1 MNGPYITRFL
11 FGVHNLVRFTIRW
24 YDNCLLL
31 FASNSDSSTSFGF
44 DHSSLLAWPTHRLM
58 VWHYTAPGN
67 PKQLLTSAAYGV
79 VRRQS
84 YDGVCVLP
92 IRLSNFNF
100 TDQYVLAD
108 DGTLQRAQ
116 LDE

>member
-1 MNGPYITRFL
+1 LAGGYIIDTENEYPMNGPYITRFL

-84 YDGVCVLP
+84 L
-92 IRLSNFNF
+92 
-100 TDQYVLAD
+100 
-108 DGTLQRAQ
+108 
-116 LDE
+116 